1 MEKEIKKLKKII
13 NGMALLIC
21 LLGGMLISSEV
32 KRSETQK
39 DLSKVSQKLE
49 LTNKLHKRQTNIL
62 TTLNEKYPY
71 TFKDVI
77 AKTPIDE

>member
-13 NGMALLIC
+13 VGLTILNGLLS
-21 LLGGMLISSEV
+21 GMLISSEI
-32 KRSETQK
+32 KRSETKK

-49 LTNKLHKRQTNIL
+49 LTDKLHKRQTNIL

>member
-13 NGMALLIC
+13 IGLTILNGLLS
-21 LLGGMLISSEV
+21 GMLISSEI

-39 DLSKVSQKLE
+39 DLSKVSQKLK
-49 LTNKLHKRQTNIL
+49 LTDKLHKRQTNIL

>member
-13 NGMALLIC
+13 GCLAVMVC
-21 LLGGMLISSEV
+21 LLSGMLISSEMRRV
-32 KRSETQK
+32 ETQK

>member
-1 MEKEIKKLKKII
+1 MEKEVKKLKKII
-13 NGMALLIC
+13 GCLVVLVG
-21 LLGGMLISSEV
+21 LLGGMLISSEMRRV
-32 KRSETQK
+32 ETQK

-49 LTNKLHKRQTNIL
+49 LTDKLHKRQTNIL

>member
-1 MEKEIKKLKKII
+1 MEKEVKKLKKII
-13 NGMALLIC
+13 GCLAVLVG
-21 LLGGMLISSEV
+21 LLGGMLISSEMRRV
-32 KRSETQK
+32 ETQK

-49 LTNKLHKRQTNIL
+49 LTGKLHKRQTNIL

>member
-1 MEKEIKKLKKII
+1 MEKEVKKLKKII
-13 NGMALLIC
+13 GCLAVMVC
-21 LLGGMLISSEV
+21 LLGGMLISSEM
-32 KRSETQK
+32 RRAETQK

-49 LTNKLHKRQTNIL
+49 LTDKLHKRQTNIL

-77 AKTPIDE
+77 AKTPLDE